1 MYQLEREERL
11 DLKDIP
17 DIRLK
22 RVHDYWQDLC
32 GKRKM
37 PARSEIDPL
46 SIWPALGRVN
56 LIDVEA
62 AGSSSNNQK
71 RQYRHR
77 LFGSLMGVIEGKDFT
92 GKTLQDLPYPQ
103 YRELLNRH
111 YDEIV
116 EQRLPSYYIIKGVLD
131 NKRYSYDRLAL
142 PLSDD
147 GENVTGIMIASFP
160 HLLD

>member
-1 MYQLEREERL
+1 
-11 DLKDIP
+11 
-17 DIRLK
+17 
-22 RVHDYWQDLC
+22 
-32 GKRKM
+32 M
-37 PARSEIDPL
+37 PARPEIDPL
-46 SIWPALGRVN
+46 CIWDALGRVN

-62 AGSSSNNQK
+62 AASITGK
-71 RQYRHR
+71 RHYRHR

-92 GKTLQDLPYPQ
+92 GKTLEDLPYPQ
-103 YRELLNRH
+103 YRELLYRH

-147 GENVTGIMIASFP
+147 GENVTGIMVASFP
-160 HLLD
+160 HLLP